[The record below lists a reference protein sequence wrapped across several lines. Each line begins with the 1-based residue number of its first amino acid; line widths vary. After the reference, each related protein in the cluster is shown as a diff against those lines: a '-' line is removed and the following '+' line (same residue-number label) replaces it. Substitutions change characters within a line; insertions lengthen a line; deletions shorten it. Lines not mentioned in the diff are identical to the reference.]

1 MFVKGVSMMKKNIS
15 KLILLVMSLVLVVG
29 CTALKNSNENDK
41 ADVLSKIKA
50 NGKLVVGTAPGYPP
64 FEFTVNKSGK
74 SQVVG
79 ADIDLAKKIADEIG
93 VELEIKAMDFDALI
107 MALQS
112 SKVDMV
118 ITSMTPTEERKKS
131 VDFSDV
137 YFEGTN
143 SIIVNSNFSKDISKE
158 DDLKN
163 IVIGVQRGSVQEIYA
178 KEVLKAPK
186 IKSLTAIPD
195 LIADMKN
202 GNIDGI
208 IASTV
213 VAKINANQYD
223 GLKLIDV
230 NLSQANKEEAAIA
243 IKKGDNKSLLDI
255 VNKTI
260 KSLKDSGQYEEILN
274 KNIDLASK
282 Q

>member
-1 MFVKGVSMMKKNIS
+1 MKKNIS

-29 CTALKNSNENDK
+29 CTALKNSNENNNDK
-41 ADVLSKIKA
+41 ADTLSKIKA

-93 VELEIKAMDFDALI
+93 VELDIKAMDFDALI

-163 IVIGVQRGSVQEIYA
+163 IVLGVQRGSVQEIYA

-243 IKKGDNKSLLDI
+243 IKKGDNKSLLGI

>member
-1 MFVKGVSMMKKNIS
+1 MKKNIS

-29 CTALKNSNENDK
+29 CTALKNSNENNNDK
-41 ADVLSKIKA
+41 ADTLSKIKA
-50 NGKLVVGTAPGYPP
+50 SGKLVVGTAPGYPP

-143 SIIVNSNFSKDISKE
+143 SIIVNSNFNKDISKE

-163 IVIGVQRGSVQEIYA
+163 IVLGVQRGSVQEIYA

-243 IKKGDNKSLLDI
+243 IKKGDNKSLLEI

>member
-15 KLILLVMSLVLVVG
+15 KLILLVVSLVLVVG
-29 CTALKNSNENDK
+29 CTATKNSNENDK

-230 NLSQANKEEAAIA
+230 NLRQANKEEAAIA

>member
-29 CTALKNSNENDK
+29 CTATKNSNENDK

-93 VELEIKAMDFDALI
+93 VKLEIKAMDFDALI

-163 IVIGVQRGSVQEIYA
+163 IVLGVQRGSVQEIYA
-178 KEVLKAPK
+178 KEALKAPK

-208 IASTV
+208 VASTV

>member
-15 KLILLVMSLVLVVG
+15 KLILLVVSLVLVVG
-29 CTALKNSNENDK
+29 CTATKNSNENDK

-163 IVIGVQRGSVQEIYA
+163 IVLGVQRGSVQEIYA

-213 VAKINANQYD
+213 VAKINANQYE
-223 GLKLIDV
+223 GIKLIDV

>member
-1 MFVKGVSMMKKNIS
+1 MKKNIS

-29 CTALKNSNENDK
+29 CTALKNSNENNNDK

-163 IVIGVQRGSVQEIYA
+163 IVLGVQRGSVQEIYA

-213 VAKINANQYD
+213 VAKINANQYE
-223 GLKLIDV
+223 GIKLIDV

>member
-1 MFVKGVSMMKKNIS
+1 MKKNIS

-29 CTALKNSNENDK
+29 CTATKNSNENDK

-163 IVIGVQRGSVQEIYA
+163 IVLGVQRGSVQEIYA
-178 KEVLKAPK
+178 KDVLKAPK

>member
-1 MFVKGVSMMKKNIS
+1 MMKKNIS

-29 CTALKNSNENDK
+29 CTALKNSNENNNDK
-41 ADVLSKIKA
+41 ADTLSKIKA
-50 NGKLVVGTAPGYPP
+50 SGKLVVGTAPGYPP

-163 IVIGVQRGSVQEIYA
+163 IVLGVQRGSVQEIYA

-243 IKKGDNKSLLDI
+243 IKKGDNKSLLGI

>member
-1 MFVKGVSMMKKNIS
+1 MKKNIS

-29 CTALKNSNENDK
+29 CTALKNSNENNNDK
-41 ADVLSKIKA
+41 ADTLSKIKA
-50 NGKLVVGTAPGYPP
+50 SGKLVVGTAPGYPP

-163 IVIGVQRGSVQEIYA
+163 IVLGVQRGSVQEIYA

>member
-1 MFVKGVSMMKKNIS
+1 MMKKNIS

-29 CTALKNSNENDK
+29 CTALKNSNENNNDK
-41 ADVLSKIKA
+41 ADTLSKIKA
-50 NGKLVVGTAPGYPP
+50 SGKLVVGTAPGYPP

-143 SIIVNSNFSKDISKE
+143 SIIVNSNFNKDISKE

-163 IVIGVQRGSVQEIYA
+163 IVLGVQRGSVQEIYA

-243 IKKGDNKSLLDI
+243 IKKGDNKSLLEI

>member
-1 MFVKGVSMMKKNIS
+1 MKKSIS
-15 KLILLVMSLVLVVG
+15 KLILLALTLVLVAG
-29 CTALKNSNENDK
+29 CTALKNSNGNNQDK
-41 ADVLSKIKA
+41 TDDLAKIKA

-64 FEFTVNKSGK
+64 FEFVVDKSGK

-93 VELEIKAMDFDALI
+93 VKLEIKAMDFDALI

-163 IVIGVQRGSVQEIYA
+163 IVLGVQRGSVQEIYA

-213 VAKINANQYD
+213 VAKINANQYE
-223 GLKLIDV
+223 GIKLIDV

>member
-1 MFVKGVSMMKKNIS
+1 MKKNIS

-29 CTALKNSNENDK
+29 CTALKNSNENNNDK

-163 IVIGVQRGSVQEIYA
+163 IVLGVQMGSVQEIYA

>member
-1 MFVKGVSMMKKNIS
+1 MA
-15 KLILLVMSLVLVVG
+15 LTLVLVAG
-29 CTALKNSNENDK
+29 CTALKNSDGNNQDK
-41 ADVLSKIKA
+41 TDDLAKIKA

-64 FEFTVNKSGK
+64 FEFVVDKSGK

-93 VELEIKAMDFDALI
+93 VKLEIKAMDFDALI

-163 IVIGVQRGSVQEIYA
+163 IVLGVQRGSVQEIYA
-178 KEVLKAPK
+178 KEILKAPK

-213 VAKINANQYD
+213 VSKINANQYE
-223 GLKLIDV
+223 GIKLIDV

-274 KNIDLASK
+274 KNIDIASK

>member
-1 MFVKGVSMMKKNIS
+1 MKKNIS

-29 CTALKNSNENDK
+29 CTALKNSNENNNDK

-93 VELEIKAMDFDALI
+93 VKLEIKAMDFDALI

-163 IVIGVQRGSVQEIYA
+163 IVLGVQRGSVQEIYA
-178 KEVLKAPK
+178 KEALKAPK

>member
-1 MFVKGVSMMKKNIS
+1 MKKNIS

-29 CTALKNSNENDK
+29 CTALKKSNENNNDK

-143 SIIVNSNFSKDISKE
+143 SIIVNSNFSKDINKE

-163 IVIGVQRGSVQEIYA
+163 IVLGVQRGSVQEIYA

-243 IKKGDNKSLLDI
+243 IKKGDNKSLLEI

>member
-1 MFVKGVSMMKKNIS
+1 MKKNIS

-29 CTALKNSNENDK
+29 CTALKNSNENNNDK
-41 ADVLSKIKA
+41 ADALSKIKA
-50 NGKLVVGTAPGYPP
+50 SGKLVVGTAPGYPP

-163 IVIGVQRGSVQEIYA
+163 IVLGVQRGSVQEIYA

-208 IASTV
+208 IASTA
-213 VAKINANQYD
+213 VAKINVNQYD

-230 NLSQANKEEAAIA
+230 NLSQANEEEAAIA

-274 KNIDLASK
+274 KSKDLASK

>member
-1 MFVKGVSMMKKNIS
+1 MKKNIS

-29 CTALKNSNENDK
+29 CTALKKSNENNNDK

-143 SIIVNSNFSKDISKE
+143 SIIVNSNFSKVISKE

-163 IVIGVQRGSVQEIYA
+163 IVLGVQRGSVQEIYA

-213 VAKINANQYD
+213 VAKINANKYE
-223 GLKLIDV
+223 GIKLIDV

>member
-1 MFVKGVSMMKKNIS
+1 MKKNIS

-29 CTALKNSNENDK
+29 CTATKNSNENDK

-163 IVIGVQRGSVQEIYA
+163 IVLGVQRGSVQEIYA

-208 IASTV
+208 VASTV

>member
-1 MFVKGVSMMKKNIS
+1 MKKNIS

-29 CTALKNSNENDK
+29 CTALKNSNENNNDK

-143 SIIVNSNFSKDISKE
+143 SIIVNSNFGKDISKE

-163 IVIGVQRGSVQEIYA
+163 IVLGVQRGSVQEIYA

-243 IKKGDNKSLLDI
+243 IKKGDNKSLLEI

-260 KSLKDSGQYEEILN
+260 KSLKDSGQYGEILN

>member
-1 MFVKGVSMMKKNIS
+1 MKKNIS

>member
-1 MFVKGVSMMKKNIS
+1 MKKNIS
-15 KLILLVMSLVLVVG
+15 KLILLALTLVLVVG
-29 CTALKNSNENDK
+29 CTALKNSNENNNDK

-163 IVIGVQRGSVQEIYA
+163 IVLGVQRGSVQEIYA

-213 VAKINANQYD
+213 VAKINANQYE
-223 GLKLIDV
+223 GIKLIDV
-230 NLSQANKEEAAIA
+230 NLNQANKEEAAIA
-243 IKKGDNKSLLDI
+243 IKKGDNKSLLEI

>member
-1 MFVKGVSMMKKNIS
+1 
-15 KLILLVMSLVLVVG
+15 
-29 CTALKNSNENDK
+29 
-41 ADVLSKIKA
+41 
-50 NGKLVVGTAPGYPP
+50 
-64 FEFTVNKSGK
+64 
-74 SQVVG
+74 
-79 ADIDLAKKIADEIG
+79 
-93 VELEIKAMDFDALI
+93 MDFDALI

-143 SIIVNSNFSKDISKE
+143 SILVNSNFNKSVAKE

-163 IVIGVQRGSVQEIYA
+163 IVLGVQRGSVQEIYA

-213 VAKINANQYD
+213 VAKINANQYE
-223 GLKLIDV
+223 GIKLIDV

>member
-1 MFVKGVSMMKKNIS
+1 MMKKNIS

-29 CTALKNSNENDK
+29 CTALKNSNENNNDK
-41 ADVLSKIKA
+41 VDTLSKIKA
-50 NGKLVVGTAPGYPP
+50 SGKLVVGTAPGYPP

-131 VDFSDV
+131 VDFSEV

-143 SIIVNSNFSKDISKE
+143 SIIVNSSFKKNISKE

-163 IVIGVQRGSVQEIYA
+163 IVLGVQRGSVQEIYA
-178 KEVLKAPK
+178 KDVLKAPK

-213 VAKINANQYD
+213 VAKINANQYQ

-230 NLSQANKEEAAIA
+230 SLSQANKEEAAIA

>member
-1 MFVKGVSMMKKNIS
+1 MKKNIS

-29 CTALKNSNENDK
+29 CTALKNSNENNNDK
-41 ADVLSKIKA
+41 ADTLSKIKA
-50 NGKLVVGTAPGYPP
+50 SGKLVVGTAPGYPP

-163 IVIGVQRGSVQEIYA
+163 IVLGVQRGSVQEIYA

-186 IKSLTAIPD
+186 IKSLAAIPD

>member
-1 MFVKGVSMMKKNIS
+1 
-15 KLILLVMSLVLVVG
+15 
-29 CTALKNSNENDK
+29 
-41 ADVLSKIKA
+41 
-50 NGKLVVGTAPGYPP
+50 
-64 FEFTVNKSGK
+64 
-74 SQVVG
+74 
-79 ADIDLAKKIADEIG
+79 
-93 VELEIKAMDFDALI
+93 
-107 MALQS
+107 
-112 SKVDMV
+112 MV

-163 IVIGVQRGSVQEIYA
+163 IVLGVQRGSVQEIYA

-230 NLSQANKEEAAIA
+230 SLSQANKEEAAIA

>member
-1 MFVKGVSMMKKNIS
+1 MKKNIS

-29 CTALKNSNENDK
+29 CTALKNSNENNNDK
-41 ADVLSKIKA
+41 TDTLSKIKA

-163 IVIGVQRGSVQEIYA
+163 IVLGVQRGSVQEIYA

>member
-1 MFVKGVSMMKKNIS
+1 MKKNIS
-15 KLILLVMSLVLVVG
+15 KLILLVVSLVLVVG
-29 CTALKNSNENDK
+29 CTATKNSNENDK

>member
-1 MFVKGVSMMKKNIS
+1 MKKNIS

-29 CTALKNSNENDK
+29 CTALKNSNENNNDK

-143 SIIVNSNFSKDISKE
+143 SIIVNSNFGKDISKE

-163 IVIGVQRGSVQEIYA
+163 IVLGVQRGSVQEIYA

-243 IKKGDNKSLLDI
+243 IKKGDNKSLLEI
-255 VNKTI
+255 VNMTI
-260 KSLKDSGQYEEILN
+260 KSLKDSGQYGEILN

>member
-1 MFVKGVSMMKKNIS
+1 MKKNIS

-29 CTALKNSNENDK
+29 CTALKNSNENNNDK
-41 ADVLSKIKA
+41 SDTLSKIKA

-163 IVIGVQRGSVQEIYA
+163 IVLGVQRGSVQEIYA

-243 IKKGDNKSLLDI
+243 IKKGDNKSLLEI

>member
-1 MFVKGVSMMKKNIS
+1 MMKKNIS

-29 CTALKNSNENDK
+29 CTATKNSNENDK

-143 SIIVNSNFSKDISKE
+143 SIIVNSNFSKVISKE

-163 IVIGVQRGSVQEIYA
+163 IVLGVQRGSVQEIYA

-260 KSLKDSGQYEEILN
+260 KSLKDSGQYEEILS

>member
-1 MFVKGVSMMKKNIS
+1 MKKNIS

-29 CTALKNSNENDK
+29 CTATKNSNENDK

-93 VELEIKAMDFDALI
+93 VKLEIKAMDFDALI

-163 IVIGVQRGSVQEIYA
+163 IVLGVQRGSVQEIYA
-178 KEVLKAPK
+178 KEALKAPK
-186 IKSLTAIPD
+186 IKSPTAIPD

-208 IASTV
+208 VASTV

>member
-1 MFVKGVSMMKKNIS
+1 MKKNIS

-29 CTALKNSNENDK
+29 CTATKNSNENDK

-93 VELEIKAMDFDALI
+93 VKLEIKAMDFDALI

-163 IVIGVQRGSVQEIYA
+163 IVLGVQRGSVQEIYA

>member
-1 MFVKGVSMMKKNIS
+1 MKKNIS

-29 CTALKNSNENDK
+29 CTATKNSNENDK

-163 IVIGVQRGSVQEIYA
+163 IVLGVQRGSVQEIYA
-178 KEVLKAPK
+178 KEALKAPK

-208 IASTV
+208 VASTV

>member
-1 MFVKGVSMMKKNIS
+1 MKKNIS
-15 KLILLVMSLVLVVG
+15 KLILLVVSLVLVVG
-29 CTALKNSNENDK
+29 CTATKNSNENDK

-143 SIIVNSNFSKDISKE
+143 SIIVNSNFTKDISKE

-213 VAKINANQYD
+213 VVKINANQYD

>member
-1 MFVKGVSMMKKNIS
+1 MKKNIS

-29 CTALKNSNENDK
+29 CTALKNSNENNNDK
-41 ADVLSKIKA
+41 ADALSKIKA
-50 NGKLVVGTAPGYPP
+50 SGKLVVGTAPGYPP

-163 IVIGVQRGSVQEIYA
+163 IVLGVQRGSVQEIYA

>member
-1 MFVKGVSMMKKNIS
+1 MKKNIS

-29 CTALKNSNENDK
+29 CTALKNSNENNNDK

-163 IVIGVQRGSVQEIYA
+163 IVLGVQRGSVQEIYA

-243 IKKGDNKSLLDI
+243 IKKGDNKSLLEI
-255 VNKTI
+255 VNMTI
-260 KSLKDSGQYEEILN
+260 KSLKDSGQYGEILN

>member
-1 MFVKGVSMMKKNIS
+1 MKKNIS
-15 KLILLVMSLVLVVG
+15 KLILLVVSLVLVVG
-29 CTALKNSNENDK
+29 CTATKNSNENDK

-163 IVIGVQRGSVQEIYA
+163 IVLGVQRGSVQEIYA

-213 VAKINANQYD
+213 VAKINANQYE
-223 GLKLIDV
+223 GIKLIDV

-243 IKKGDNKSLLDI
+243 IKKGDNKSLLEI

>member
-1 MFVKGVSMMKKNIS
+1 MKKNIS

-29 CTALKNSNENDK
+29 CTALKNSNENNNDK
-41 ADVLSKIKA
+41 ADTLSKIKA

-163 IVIGVQRGSVQEIYA
+163 IVLGVQRGSVQEIYA